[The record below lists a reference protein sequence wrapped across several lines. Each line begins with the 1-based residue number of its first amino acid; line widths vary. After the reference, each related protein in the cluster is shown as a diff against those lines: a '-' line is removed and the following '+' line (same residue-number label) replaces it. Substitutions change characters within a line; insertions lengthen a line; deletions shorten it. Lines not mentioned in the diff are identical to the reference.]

1 MAKKFL
7 DSRSIL
13 LFFGDFSQILHFK
26 VKVNVARPK
35 NDGGGGGG
43 RGGYGGGR
51 GGGSY
56 GGGGYG
62 GNFANVMKAKLLFFL
77 GFIALSC

>member
-1 MAKKFL
+1 M
-7 DSRSIL
+7 
-13 LFFGDFSQILHFK
+13 
-26 VKVNVARPK
+26 NVARPK

-56 GGGGYG
+56 GGGYG